1 MDKIKGTEGQTI
13 QWTNILSIVL
23 SVLPSLLFCPL
34 YCLSFRPF
42 YFVHC
47 IVCPSVPFILS
58 IVLSILPTLLFCP
71 LYCLS
76 FRPFSFVHCIVCP
89 SVPFI
94 KGRKDKQNNGQNKR
108 DGRTNNTKDKRKGTE
123 GQTIQWTK

>member
-13 QWTNILSIVL
+13 QWTKEKGRKDKQYNGQNIVLFVFPSLFFFPLFCLSFRPIYFVHCIVCPSVPFLLSIVL
-23 SVLPSLLFCPL
+23 FVLPSLFFCPL

-58 IVLSILPTLLFCP
+58 IVLCVLPSLFFCP

-76 FRPFSFVHCIVCP
+76 FR
-89 SVPFI
+89 
-94 KGRKDKQNNGQNKR
+94 
-108 DGRTNNTKDKRKGTE
+108 
-123 GQTIQWTK
+123 

>member
-1 MDKIKGTEGQTI
+1 
-13 QWTNILSIVL
+13 
-23 SVLPSLLFCPL
+23 L

-47 IVCPSVPFILS
+47 IVCLSVPFLLS
-58 IVLSILPTLLFCP
+58 IVLSVLPSLLFCP

-89 SVPFI
+89 SVPYNTM
-94 KGRKDKQNNGQNKR
+94 DKI
-108 DGRTNNTKDKRKGTE
+108 KGTE
-123 GQTIQWTK
+123 GQTIQWIK